1 MMNDT
6 PSAQA
11 HGSGPPHVVG
21 YATFVKVW
29 LALMVLTLLLV
40 GLSATHVPGLA
51 VLAMLVITP
60 AKASLVFFYFMH
72 LKYESTALKYMVATA
87 LFAVVIFVGL
97 TFTDFLFR

>member
-1 MMNDT
+1 
-6 PSAQA
+6 
-11 HGSGPPHVVG
+11 VVG

-29 LALMVLTLLLV
+29 LALVVLTLGLV

-60 AKASLVFFYFMH
+60 AKASLVFVYFMH
-72 LKYESTALKYMVATA
+72 LKYESTALKYMVAIA